1 MHAKVYIGLGSN
13 LGDKAENIRRARQAI
28 ASSNGIRLLR
38 SSSLYLTAPWGR
50 TDQDDFINQVIEVET
65 ELAPLK
71 LLQRLQEIEIKLGRQ
86 RREVWG
92 PRIIDLDVLLYG
104 REIITLEE
112 LQVPHPYM
120 MQRLFVLVP
129 LAEIAPELQFP
140 DGSTVR
146 EVLDSI
152 ESRQDGNYIQKL

>member
-1 MHAKVYIGLGSN
+1 MEKNVYIGLGSN
-13 LGDKAENIRRARQAI
+13 IGDKAGNIRRARESI
-28 ASSNGIRLLR
+28 AAMAGIQLIQ
-38 SSSLYLTAPWGR
+38 SSSLYRTAPWGK
-50 TDQDDFINQVIEVET
+50 TDQDYFINQVIEIAT
-65 ELAPLK
+65 ELAPLE
-71 LLQRLQEIEIKLGRQ
+71 LLHRLQKLEIKLGRQ

-104 REIITLEE
+104 REIITQEE

-129 LAEIAPELQFP
+129 LAEIAPDLQFP
-140 DGSTVR
+140 DGSTVQ